1 MPLVVDR
8 SQVLDIYAEA
18 EEKKWVLPTF
28 NAENLTSC
36 EAILEAVNKFGQSKK
51 IKDLPIIIGITNKYP
66 SRPQTVYYTHTRN
79 WKVGMQLFLAD
90 LAVLTSKESPYHH
103 LRVMIHIDHLQWDLD
118 EELQSWDMNCF
129 SSLMYDA
136 STLPIEKN
144 IEKTS
149 LFVEKFKKEIIIE
162 GASDEIGSTKIS
174 EKNWTSIAE
183 QAEKYYRETGV
194 DLIVTDLGTEHRSA
208 NATLS
213 YKSELAKDITRRIG
227 PKLCLHGTS
236 SVTPDKLNNLFDDG
250 IRKVNLWTILE
261 RDGAKSLFHH
271 MIENA
276 SKIVGPERAKE
287 LYKAN
292 LLGEKS
298 TLNESLSLDYF
309 PTTSRQEIIFRSM
322 IQTITEYLHLWYK

>member
-28 NAENLTSC
+28 NVENLTSC
-36 EAILEAVNKFGQSKK
+36 EAILEAVDKFGQSKK
-51 IKDLPIIIGITNKYP
+51 VNNLPIIIGITNRYP
-66 SRPQTVYYTHTRN
+66 SRPQTAYYTHTRN
-79 WKVGMQLFLAD
+79 WKVGMRLFLDD
-90 LAVLTSKESPYHH
+90 LDVLTSKESPYHH
-103 LRVMIHIDHLQWDLD
+103 LRVMIHIDHMQWDLD
-118 EELQSWDMNCF
+118 EELQNWDMNCF

-136 STLPIEKN
+136 STLPFEQN

-149 LFVEKFKKEIIIE
+149 SFVKKYKKEIIIE
-162 GASDEIGSTKIS
+162 GASDEIGATRIS
-174 EKNWTSIAE
+174 KKTWGFNAE
-183 QAEKYYRETGV
+183 QAEKYYRETGI
-194 DLIVTDLGTEHRSA
+194 DLIVADLGTEHRTDHA
-208 NATLS
+208 NLS
-213 YKSELAKDITRRIG
+213 YKSELAREITRRIG

-250 IRKVNLWTILE
+250 IRKVNVWTILE

-276 SKIVGPERAKE
+276 SKIVGPERANE

-298 TLNESLSLDYF
+298 TLDEPLSLDYF
-309 PTTSRQEIIFRSM
+309 PTTYRQEIIFRSM
-322 IQTITEYLHLWYK
+322 IQTITDYLYLWYK

>member
-8 SQVLDIYAEA
+8 SKVLDIYAEA
-18 EEKKWVLPTF
+18 EQKKWVLPTF

-36 EAILEAVNKFGQSKK
+36 EAILEAVDKFGKSKN

-66 SRPQTVYYTHTRN
+66 SRPQTVYYTQTRN
-79 WKVGMQLFLAD
+79 WKVGMRLFLAD
-90 LAVLTSKESPYHH
+90 LEVLTSIDSPYHN
-103 LRVMIHIDHLQWDLD
+103 LRVMIHIDHMQWDLD
-118 EELQSWDMNCF
+118 EELQNWDMNSF

-136 STLPIEKN
+136 STLPLEQN

-149 LFVEKFKKEIIIE
+149 SFVEKYNKEIVIE
-162 GASDEIGSTKIS
+162 GASDEIGATRIS
-174 EKNWTSIAE
+174 ENNWVSNAA
-183 QAEKYYRETGV
+183 QAEKYYKETGV
-194 DLIVTDLGTEHRSA
+194 DLIVTDLGTEHRTDNA
-208 NATLS
+208 NLS

-236 SVTPDKLNNLFDDG
+236 SVLPDKLNNLFDDG
-250 IRKVNLWTILE
+250 IRKVNVWTILE

-276 SKIVGPERAKE
+276 SKIVGPERANE
-287 LYKAN
+287 LYKAD

-298 TLNESLSLDYF
+298 ALDEPLSLDYF
-309 PTTSRQEIIFRSM
+309 PTTYRQEIIFRSM
-322 IQTITEYLHLWYK
+322 IQTITDYLHLWYK